1 MRERERASPG
11 SLPSRRLAATPPRG
25 RLWKLAARP
34 LPSER
39 ALQRDFAP
47 PRWDSRMHATASCS
61 TPRRRC
67 SPSQSPTRRT
77 FLSRCCNAWRGISHD
92 RQRPAR
98 TDGTHAGSAHLSAP
112 LPCVSCALLVLPL
125 RQTSQSNSVSNVQHK
140 SPLEKASSSNVDRR
154 TSTDVFSP
162 TYIQYFPRGESAKK
176 CAYVHEG
183 RLARGAG
190 GGPPGS
196 GLGHARAC
204 ACTADCS

>member
-1 MRERERASPG
+1 
-11 SLPSRRLAATPPRG
+11 
-25 RLWKLAARP
+25 
-34 LPSER
+34 
-39 ALQRDFAP
+39 
-47 PRWDSRMHATASCS
+47 MHATASCS

-98 TDGTHAGSAHLSAP
+98 TDRTHAGSAHLSAP

-125 RQTSQSNSVSNVQHK
+125 RQTSESNSVSNVQHK

-183 RLARGAG
+183 RLARGRRRSAG
-190 GGPPGS
+190 VGS
-196 GLGHARAC
+196 RPC
-204 ACTADCS
+204 ACVCVHCRLQLTQVKTQKGTSLGQF